1 MHIILFL
8 TKKIKAI
15 LKYFLQQS
23 HIDETCQKKEV
34 PSKRMALKVPSK
46 KVDDIKSMKEMMEI
60 CELLNVVYDQENP
73 NLKEMKKEAKKMIKE
88 QSLNGTTVSVLN
100 SYIIIIYL
108 PN

>member
-1 MHIILFL
+1 
-8 TKKIKAI
+8 
-15 LKYFLQQS
+15 
-23 HIDETCQKKEV
+23 
-34 PSKRMALKVPSK
+34 MALKVPPK

-60 CELLNVVYDQENP
+60 CELLNVVYDQESP

-100 SYIIIIYL
+100 SNIIIIYL